1 MQDQR
6 KFKVFLRA
14 ELDWFHQPGP
24 SFAESTVVC
33 VAVNCSEFE
42 GKWICGLLGCVFS
55 YIKSSMYIKPDR

>member
-24 SFAESTVVC
+24 SFAESTAVC
-33 VAVNCSEFE
+33 VAVNCSKFE
-42 GKWICGLLGCVFS
+42 GNGSVVCWVVCFLTLNQVCT
-55 YIKSSMYIKPDR
+55 